1 MGSFVPTSRF
11 KVLNP
16 LADISP
22 RAFNPD
28 APRDADMTTIKASC
42 PMCADVTLTPI
53 QIKLV
58 VSNRAEL
65 TNYSFSCPQ
74 CQERVTKSAD
84 DDVVALLISGGVSV
98 ERWDLPAEALEEHTG
113 APLTYDELLDFALLL
128 SHDDLLAASLQTLDS
143 ERA

>member
-1 MGSFVPTSRF
+1 
-11 KVLNP
+11 
-16 LADISP
+16 
-22 RAFNPD
+22 
-28 APRDADMTTIKASC
+28 MTTIKASC

-58 VSNRAEL
+58 VSNRADL
-65 TNYSFSCPQ
+65 TNYSFSCPE

-84 DDVVALLISGGVSV
+84 DDVVALLISGGVTV

-113 APLTYDELLDFALLL
+113 APVTYDELLDFALLL
-128 SHDDLLAASLQTLDS
+128 AHDDLLAASIQTLVS